1 MLGMAI
7 IIVLGGS
14 YGIRRWAATMGPSM
28 DQVQGLVPEE
38 DSRMDSQQEE
48 SRQEESISEE
58 SPEEQEVLEPISPHA
73 VEGTHPSDW
82 IADTAIYV
90 NDELQSAYHTSK
102 PITMNDDL

>member
-58 SPEEQEVLEPISPHA
+58 SPEEPGGS
-73 VEGTHPSDW
+73 
-82 IADTAIYV
+82 
-90 NDELQSAYHTSK
+90 
-102 PITMNDDL
+102 

>member
-48 SRQEESISEE
+48 SRQ
-58 SPEEQEVLEPISPHA
+58 
-73 VEGTHPSDW
+73 
-82 IADTAIYV
+82 
-90 NDELQSAYHTSK
+90 
-102 PITMNDDL
+102 